1 MCFGKVLT
9 SSAVVMTMELHRRR
23 MNWESEKG
31 LTADRDEEKEW
42 IFSKNLKR
50 TDWIEVN
57 PLSFKAI

>member
-1 MCFGKVLT
+1 MCFDKVLT
-9 SSAVVMTMELHRRR
+9 SSAVVMTMELQRRR
-23 MNWESEKG
+23 MNWESEKR